1 MNCIKV
7 SAVCDS
13 TVWSMRSCFC
23 LNENFYLFFLFTY
36 LFTVGLFEAIKKKK
50 KIGIWLIYNVLASGV
65 QPSDS
70 VIHIS
75 TF

>member
-1 MNCIKV
+1 MQDNQLK
-7 SAVCDS
+7 
-13 TVWSMRSCFC
+13 FKKK
-23 LNENFYLFFLFTY
+23 
-36 LFTVGLFEAIKKKK
+36 KKKK